1 MKYKYVTAV
10 LLAGVLLFGGCAK
23 QTKIANEE
31 AYVKLNSMVK
41 DIDFLTGRIENATLT
56 LKDSSG
62 KCVFTASVEE
72 ELKTIGNIRF
82 HKSGNVI
89 YYVLLGSVDDED
101 GIMFI
106 NGAEN
111 GVLGGVKK
119 VERIGGNY
127 YRYSTYD

>member
-1 MKYKYVTAV
+1 
-10 LLAGVLLFGGCAK
+10 
-23 QTKIANEE
+23 
-31 AYVKLNSMVK
+31 MVK

-62 KCVFTASVEE
+62 NCVFTAPVEE

-82 HKSGNVI
+82 HKSDNVI
-89 YYVLLGSVDDED
+89 YYVLSGSVDDED

-106 NGAEN
+106 NDAGN
-111 GVLGGVKK
+111 GVLDGVKK